1 MTAQC
6 HNVRQLPPS
15 EEVWRQASHG
25 EASPGKV
32 CQVSSV
38 PSAPILLRPPCDS
51 TSSTALG
58 PSSFPVIPKPTGP
71 ARVFPLSHSTLRM
84 PEEQLH
90 VWVPPGTLLSPPV
103 CSTSLSP
110 QAFEVVL
117 LSLYRRGDQALGR
130 LLRGSRI
137 VPKPST
143 LPPPSLSLSGPLWAH
158 EGPNYKTRGA
168 PTSHFSRN
176 NASGCSFTRTAGQ

>member
-15 EEVWRQASHG
+15 EEVWRQASHS

-143 LPPPSLSLSGPLWAH
+143 LPPPSLSLSGPLWGLTGFAWH
-158 EGPNYKTRGA
+158 MRRGW
-168 PTSHFSRN
+168 
-176 NASGCSFTRTAGQ
+176 